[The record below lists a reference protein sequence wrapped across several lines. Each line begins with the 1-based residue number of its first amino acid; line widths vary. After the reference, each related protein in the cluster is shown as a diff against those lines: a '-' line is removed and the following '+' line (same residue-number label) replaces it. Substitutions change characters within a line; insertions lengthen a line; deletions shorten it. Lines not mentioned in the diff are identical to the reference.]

1 MGNIRPAGRIR
12 PARPFYAARRRLQK
26 YKLLSQIKPET
37 LYFVIGHLRTSIP
50 FLLFTASYLAY
61 LGSHLGGEGGFVPCH
76 VCQTLLMVS
85 VAYDHGRI
93 QGGRMRGICIL
104 PSVIFKNVFD
114 VYNFSVISNLFDHEY
129 ALGRHNETCANKMH
143 HIWRSTQNWGQK
155 I

>member
-1 MGNIRPAGRIR
+1 MGNIW

-26 YKLLSQIKPET
+26 YKLLSQIKPKT

-61 LGSHLGGEGGFVPCH
+61 SGGGGQGSFVPCH

-85 VAYDHGRI
+85 VAYGHGRI
-93 QGGRMRGICIL
+93 QGGICIL

-114 VYNFSVISNLFDHEY
+114 VYNFSIISNLFDHDY